1 MSDTIEPTKKLAIA
15 IRRQFALIERASGF
29 SLRALDVEAD
39 GRARLEMS
47 DGETILTLDRDSLG
61 RVSLTHERVVR
72 YETAVGRRGDR
83 QRVERL
89 HHEFV
94 ERHRPSGWRSGMR
107 LLGQRVAPTEYR
119 ALFAPVLQLTG
130 GDA

>member
-1 MSDTIEPTKKLAIA
+1 MTTTIEPTEKLAGA

-29 SLRALDVEAD
+29 SLRALDVETD

-47 DGETILTLDRDSLG
+47 DGETVLTLDRDTLG

-72 YETAVGRRGDR
+72 YETSVGRSGDR

-89 HHEFV
+89 MHQFV
-94 ERHRPSGWRSGMR
+94 ERRHPTGWRSGMR
-107 LLGQRVAPTEYR
+107 LLGQHVAPTGYR
-119 ALFAPVLQLTG
+119 TLFAPVLQLTG
-130 GDA
+130 GAA